1 MSESRPVTQPTAI
14 AAKIRRLRR
23 ERGLTQEALAQAL
36 GVSSQAVS
44 KWENGQTMP
53 DITLLLS
60 LSKELNIGI
69 NDLLGGNRRQELM
82 KQFIHA
88 SHFGHE
94 FILMACEEALEEFPD
109 DEMFLK
115 ERANAQLHIGR
126 KDYIRRE
133 RFLRMAIHEFY
144 LLSGKYPNNPEYPAK
159 MAQGY
164 LALGDREKAAS
175 TMLNYSGPNKESW
188 MEPFWD
194 EETRTIKKQKK
205 IQKCFCDLYSA
216 LRDYGSRESYAA
228 ANALLETLAG
238 EEKKLLVPAFW
249 ELSLKE
255 AILCRDTGDNKGFVS
270 HLTDAYEQARA
281 ADAMLREK
289 IPYQSPLF
297 NRLYFDPKVYEG
309 IVSQTSIFL
318 NRYHD
323 LFAHPSAVDLK
334 RRILDEMVSCV
345 RLERYHFLDYLQFCI
360 GHINTADYVNYSI
373 CWDMTEEEFSSM
385 QEEFLKNPYQ
395 SKYGGVLMQ
404 TIHHGVAERLCRDGI
419 LNGYVATHYNNI
431 IAFCN
436 CKEKSSYKRL
446 AIPEEGCTDTAPKG
460 SKILAIAE
468 LLISH
473 DYRDCGLEEK
483 LLESVLTDAKRQ
495 GYTHVEAY
503 PMEDCLPEM
512 YEERLACYKRMG
524 FHIIRE
530 VAVNNRR
537 IPGEEDH
544 EYQKRYIL
552 QKELS

>member
-14 AAKIRRLRR
+14 AATIRRLRL
-23 ERGLTQEALAQAL
+23 EQGLTQEALAQAL

-69 NDLLGGNRRQELM
+69 NELLGGNRRQELM
-82 KQFIHA
+82 QQFIHA
-88 SHFGHE
+88 THFGDE
-94 FILMACEEALEEFPD
+94 FVLIACEKALEEFPD
-109 DEMFLK
+109 DEMFLR
-115 ERANAQLHIGR
+115 ERATAQLNIGK
-126 KDYIRRE
+126 KDYMRRE
-133 RFLRMAIHEFY
+133 RFIRMAIHEFY
-144 LLSGKYPNNPEYPAK
+144 LLSSKYPNNPEYPAK

-164 LALGDREKAAS
+164 LALGDRERAVS
-175 TMLNYSGPNKESW
+175 TMLNYSGPNKEMW

-205 IQKCFCDLYSA
+205 IQKCFRELYSA
-216 LRDYGSRESYAA
+216 LRDYGSRESLEAA
-228 ANALLETLAG
+228 HTLLETLAG
-238 EEKKLLVPAFW
+238 EEKKLLEPAFW

-255 AILCRDTGDNKGFVS
+255 AILCRDEGDNEGYTA
-270 HLTDAYEQARA
+270 HLTKAYEQARA
-281 ADAMLREK
+281 ADAMLREET
-289 IPYQSPLF
+289 PYKSPLF
-297 NRLYFDPKVYEG
+297 DRLRFDPKVYDG

-318 NRYHD
+318 NLHHN
-323 LFAHPSAVDLK
+323 LFAHSAAVSLK
-334 RRILDEMVSCV
+334 KRILDEMVRCIP
-345 RLERYHFLDYLQFCI
+345 LERYHFLYYLQFCI
-360 GHINTADYVNYSI
+360 DHINTANYVNYSI
-373 CWDMTEEEFSSM
+373 CWDMTEEEFSTM
-385 QEEFLKNPYQ
+385 QKEFFKNPCQ

-419 LNGYVATHYNNI
+419 LKGYVATHYNNI

-446 AIPEEGCTDTAPKG
+446 AIPEEGCTDTAPEG

-483 LLESVLTDAKRQ
+483 LLDCVLTNAKQQ

-503 PMEDCLPEM
+503 PMENCLPEM
-512 YEERLACYKRMG
+512 FEKLLACYKRMG

-530 VAVNNRR
+530 VVVNRR
-537 IPGEEDH
+537 IPGDEDLERH
-544 EYQKRYIL
+544 KRYIL
-552 QKELS
+552 QKEL